1 MSTTFTSP
9 FTGTV
14 VVPTDVSYSSLSF
27 DTNQQLYWPTVSNA
41 TQVTA
46 ARIMDFT
53 AIGGAGLEV
62 ALPQGDQGSVG
73 TDILMRNM
81 GAYDFVVTDFD
92 GTQSVLLT
100 AGTSRYFYLSSNTTT
115 AGVWQNVQFGTGT
128 SAADAAT
135 LQGAGLTTLS
145 GKLAVTGNIVEVS
158 SVPTLL
164 DSSRAATYVW
174 TGGNTTFTLPAAL
187 SLSGGW
193 FIGFRNSG
201 GGTLAIT
208 GQGSSLVNGLSSLS
222 VNPGDSGYL
231 IFQETTGNFFTVGLS
246 VPSNVTFTSATYDV
260 DAIAGTTLSLVSYAP
275 IIQTYVALS
284 ATRTVNLDV
293 TLPAITQ
300 LYVLVNSTGE
310 AGYNVTFQI
319 SGSLQTPIVLTD
331 GQTALVLSDGNF
343 LYVLTQTTTGIYL
356 ANNGSAG
363 SPSFSFNA
371 DQTTGMYLVGT
382 SVLGLTANGTEI
394 FNLDGSNTSDLQVST
409 AATFNAALIPG
420 GTF

>member
-1 MSTTFTSP
+1 MPTFTSP

-14 VVPTDVSYSSLSF
+14 VQPTDVSYYALNFS
-27 DTNQQLYWPTVSNA
+27 TNTQLYWPAVVNP
-41 TQVTA
+41 TQVPA
-46 ARIMDFT
+46 ARIMDCVPST
-53 AIGGAGLEV
+53 TGLTV
-62 ALPQGDQGSVG
+62 ILPQGDQGAVG
-73 TDILMRNM
+73 TDILLRNK
-81 GAYDFVVTDFD
+81 GTEDFVVTAFD
-92 GTQSVLLT
+92 GSQSVLLT
-100 AGTSRYFYLSSNTTT
+100 HGTSRYFYLSDNSTE

-158 SVPTLL
+158 SSPTLL

-174 TGGNTTFTLPAAL
+174 TGGNTTFTLPTAL
-187 SLSGGW
+187 SLTGGW
-193 FIGFRNSG
+193 FIGFRNNG
-201 GGTLAIT
+201 GGTLALV
-208 GQGSSLVNGLSSLS
+208 GQGTSLINGTSSVD

-231 IFQETTGNFFTVGLS
+231 VFQETTGNFFTVGLS
-246 VPSNVTFTSATYDV
+246 VQSNVTFTSATYDV
-260 DAIAGTTLSLVSYAP
+260 DAIVGTSLSLVSYAP

-284 ATRTVNLDV
+284 ATRSVNLDV

-310 AGYNVTFQI
+310 SGYNITFQI
-319 SGSLQTPIVLTD
+319 SGSAQTPIVLTD

-382 SVLGLTANGTEI
+382 SILGLTANGTQI
-394 FNLDGSNTSDLQVST
+394 LNLDGSNTSDLQVST